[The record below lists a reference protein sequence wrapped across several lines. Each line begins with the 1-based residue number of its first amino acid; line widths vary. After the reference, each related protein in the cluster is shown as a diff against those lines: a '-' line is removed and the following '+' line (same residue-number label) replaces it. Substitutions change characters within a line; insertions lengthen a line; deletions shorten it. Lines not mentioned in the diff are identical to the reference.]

1 MSQDNAKSK
10 PKLITPRVLHDQ
22 PLDRGR
28 RPKDQAEFNFEDYA
42 NTFARLIAERATET
56 PLVLGIS
63 GSWGSGKTTLLKLI
77 QTKLDSTQD
86 DNFSAWGFV
95 NPDDENATFRRCRT
109 VWFNA
114 WKYADEDALLVALV
128 RVIVQTM
135 YADDL
140 VSKSLAAIFDPIP
153 DRRDVINTVLS
164 WFSLKTPFGDFKPSA
179 GTPEKTA
186 FAEKAALL
194 DQFSDAFDRLMAAWV
209 HRKPDAG
216 KVDPSQGVLVVFIDD
231 LDRCL
236 HDKAVQVLEAIK
248 LFLDRP
254 GVVFVLAADETM
266 IEAAIRARF
275 KTQEVEGQRA
285 RDYLEKFFQVRFLL
299 PPISETQ
306 AGDYLAHALADVDEP
321 LVRMVLAGAEVNPRQ
336 IKTFVNYLNVGWA
349 VLNNSGQAQGVAR
362 ADFARWLALTRVA
375 PRFCDKV
382 RELPKDRRLDYL
394 ADAAKW
400 AADATH
406 KAGEYQDWAGPDYRR
421 LRNILKL
428 GGFSDRVAAEVLE
441 GFIFWS
447 APEVVPTA
455 RTDAG
460 GAEKTVEVYEV
471 TGFKAEPRAQ
481 SGREAPAGNWI
492 TIPAGKF
499 VMGSREDDTGSYDD
513 ERPQHTFEI
522 RYDYRIARFPVTNA
536 DFRTFA
542 DAAHYKTT
550 AETQG
555 SSRILNRQSGSW
567 GDMEGADWRHPQG
580 PESSLD
586 GLDQHP
592 VVHISWHDARVY
604 CEWLTKALRQKAEI
618 GAAEI
623 VRLPTE
629 AEWEKAARGEYG
641 KVYPWGD
648 EWDPARCNS
657 TEKGPRTTTP
667 VGQYSPQGDSP
678 YGVAD
683 MAGNVWEWCQSKF
696 KPYEYTPGDGREEL
710 TGDDRRVLRGGSFY
724 SNRRRVRCASR
735 LNPNPG
741 GRFDTYGFRVVV
753 VSPGSG

>member
-95 NPDDENATFRRCRT
+95 NPDDENAAFRRCRT

-164 WFSLKTPFGDFKPSA
+164 WFSLKTPFGDVKPSA

-400 AADATH
+400 AADAAH
-406 KAGEYQDWAGPDYRR
+406 KAGEYQDWAGSDYRR

-428 GGFSDRVAAEVLE
+428 AGFSNQVDKDVLE

-447 APEVVPTA
+447 APEVITPSPVV
-455 RTDAG
+455 
-460 GAEKTVEVYEV
+460 TVETV
-471 TGFKAEPRAQ
+471 TAQVGFMGDARD
-481 SGREAPAGNWI
+481 SLRREATTGNWI

-499 VMGSREDDTGSYDD
+499 VMGSRDDDKDAYDN
-513 ERPQHTFEI
+513 ERPQHTLEI
-522 RYDYRIARFPVTNA
+522 PYDYRIARYPVTNA
-536 DFRTFA
+536 EFRAFV
-542 DAAHYKTT
+542 DATRHKTT
-550 AETQG
+550 AEAQG
-555 SSRILNRQSGSW
+555 SSRARKKQSGNW
-567 GDMEGADWRHPQG
+567 EDVKGADWRHPQG
-580 PESSLD
+580 PDSSLD
-586 GLDQHP
+586 RLDRHP
-592 VVHISWHDARVY
+592 VVHISWHDAREY
-604 CEWLTKALRQKAEI
+604 CEWLTQALRQKKEI
-618 GAAEI
+618 GAIEI

-648 EWDPARCNS
+648 EWDPIRCNTS
-657 TEKGPRTTTP
+657 EKGPGATTP

-683 MAGNVWEWCQSKF
+683 IAGNVWEWCQSLK
-696 KPYEYTPGDGREEL
+696 KAYPYKAEDGREDL
-710 TGDDRRVLRGGSFY
+710 KADDIRVLRGGSFD
-724 SNRRRVRCASR
+724 SDRRFVRCAFR
-735 LNPNPG
+735 DYGHPDVRYDYN
-741 GRFDTYGFRVVV
+741 GFRVVV
-753 VSPGSG
+753 VSTGSN